1 MLTAKEAREISQT
14 IMDEYARK
22 ADEEV
27 QKMLPQIEDQITKA
41 CKKTA
46 LSTTVNLIYPKDYDP
61 LLRRAIR
68 EKLMGLL
75 NELGYYA
82 SWEDTITEK
91 SSSWWK
97 KKDETIIDKI
107 AVEWRYDCDSYRS

>member
-22 ADEEV
+22 AEGEV

-61 LLRRAIR
+61 ILRRAIR
-68 EKLMGLL
+68 EKLMSLL
-75 NELGYYA
+75 NEYGYYA
-82 SWEDTITEK
+82 NWEDTITK
-91 SSSWWK
+91 KSSSSWWRK
-97 KKDETIIDKI
+97 KTKTTIDKI
-107 AVEWRYDCDSYRS
+107 SVEWRYEHLWQN

>member
-1 MLTAKEAREISQT
+1 MMTAKEAREISQT

-22 ADEEV
+22 AEGEV

-61 LLRRAIR
+61 ILRRAIR
-68 EKLMGLL
+68 EKLINML

-82 SWEDTITEK
+82 DWEDTVTKK
-91 SSSWWK
+91 SSPSWWK

-107 AVEWRYDCDSYRS
+107 AVAWRYADLWQN